1 MPDCIKPKIIVYH
14 LCQIALNQTL
24 SCKFEK
30 WCKISS
36 CVEVKSHKKN
46 LHKKI
51 PAYAHMQQEQQKS
64 MDATDWVLPTVHA
77 SLTIPLFLKV
87 ETLTVCPQYFHV

>member
-1 MPDCIKPKIIVYH
+1 MIVYH
-14 LCQIALNQTL
+14 LCQIALNWTL

-36 CVEVKSHKKN
+36 CIEVKSHKKN
-46 LHKKI
+46 LHKKR
-51 PAYAHMQQEQQKS
+51 PALQQEQQKS
-64 MDATDWVLPTVHA
+64 MDATDWILPTVHA
-77 SLTIPLFLKV
+77 SLTFPLFLKV